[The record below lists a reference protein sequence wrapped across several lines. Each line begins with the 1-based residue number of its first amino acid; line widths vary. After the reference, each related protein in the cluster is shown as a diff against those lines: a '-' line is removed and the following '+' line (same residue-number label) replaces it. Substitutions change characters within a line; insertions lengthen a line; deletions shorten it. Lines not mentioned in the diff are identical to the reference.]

1 MCKSHGR
8 LRPLVMRCDVMA
20 GRAFMTRQSVPSP
33 HADAAGAAVADQDRT
48 DRHRRLFSCKL
59 SRIPKFATVVVGGW
73 PEEYFETV
81 SVCRPVND
89 ISTFHTQCLITL
101 MAPNRVPMTEQPT
114 DRHWAAI

>member
-8 LRPLVMRCDVMA
+8 LRPLVMRCDAMA

-33 HADAAGAAVADQDRT
+33 DADVAAAAVADQDRT
-48 DRHRRLFSCKL
+48 DRHRRLFLGKL

-81 SVCRPVND
+81 SV
-89 ISTFHTQCLITL
+89 
-101 MAPNRVPMTEQPT
+101 
-114 DRHWAAI
+114 